1 MFNNEINKK
10 ITSLPTPKEN
20 IQQDVL
26 ANIKTLDKTT
36 ETYIRVLPRVS
47 ADGVIETEEKQL
59 ISRRL
64 KESIK
69 NKQDKLGYIPLNKA
83 GDEVLGH
90 LYIKP
95 DQFTDNRQV
104 VSKGYVDKKIEQI
117 INSAPATLDTL
128 YELANAL
135 GNDPNFAST
144 ITNLIANKLDKT
156 EVVPTKTPN
165 KILRSDGNGNL
176 VTDLKGNADTSSR
189 LQNPFTLSLEG
200 LASGNVSIDGSSNV
214 SLNVQI
220 QQASEVQPGILSP
233 EDYLA
238 FKNGTGS
245 SSGNAVGAKFHNFTA
260 NDFYYIAEE
269 KLYSIIYSY
278 GYTDDI
284 IGLVQVYEQDKKTG
298 DFFETV
304 VDIIVNRN
312 IVTIKSLNPFDG
324 RIVYNLISSK
334 HNGTPSPIPPV
345 IQPQPQPQPEPEPE
359 PEPEVNPEYTDW
371 QEYTL
376 TYGEHKFTKEG
387 KAFNQIGYMKNNYGS
402 LTPNKL
408 AKDYIFCI
416 TTISSVIVI
425 FTSIDTDLYVQYAI
439 SPYDYVEIEFT
450 DSTQNKQITKLYPSR
465 SSGQALY
472 AETNSTETALS
483 ITGKFIEDYN
493 AGIKTIT
500 FRMRGHY
507 KTM

>member
-1 MFNNEINKK
+1 MFNNKINKE
-10 ITSLPTPKEN
+10 ITSVPTPEN
-20 IQQDVL
+20 NTQQDVL

-90 LYIKP
+90 LYLKP
-95 DQFTDNRQV
+95 DQFTDNKQA

-165 KILRSDGNGNL
+165 KVLRSDGNGDL
-176 VTDLKGNADTSSR
+176 VTNLKGNADTSSK

-220 QQASEVQPGILSP
+220 QQASEVQSGILSP

-269 KLYSIIYSY
+269 KLYNIIYSY

-298 DFFETV
+298 DFFETI
-304 VDIIVNRN
+304 VDIIVNKN
-312 IVTIKSLNPFDG
+312 IITIKSLKPFDG
-324 RIVYNLISSK
+324 RIIYNLISSK
-334 HNGTPSPIPPV
+334 H
-345 IQPQPQPQPEPEPE
+345 
-359 PEPEVNPEYTDW
+359 EVNPEYTDW

-402 LTPNKL
+402 LTSNKL

-439 SPYDYVEIEFT
+439 SPYDYVEIEFI
-450 DSTQNKQITKLYPSR
+450 DSNQNKQITKLYPSG
-465 SSGQALY
+465 SSGKTLY
-472 AETNSTETALS
+472 ADISSTETALS
-483 ITGKFIEDYN
+483 ITNKFIEDYN

>member
-1 MFNNEINKK
+1 MSNNEINKK
-10 ITSLPTPKEN
+10 ITSVPTPEEN
-20 IQQDVL
+20 TQQDVL

-90 LYIKP
+90 LYLKP
-95 DQFTDNRQV
+95 DQFTDNKQA

-144 ITNLIANKLDKT
+144 VTNLIANKLDKT

-165 KILRSDGNGNL
+165 KVLRLDGNGDL
-176 VTDLKGNADTSSR
+176 ITDLKGNADTSSK

-220 QQASEVQPGILSP
+220 QQASEVQPGILSS

-245 SSGNAVGAKFHNFTA
+245 SSENAVGAKFHNFTA

-298 DFFETV
+298 DFFETI
-304 VDIIVNRN
+304 VDIIVNKN
-312 IVTIKSLNPFDG
+312 IITIKSLKPFDG
-324 RIVYNLISSK
+324 RIIYNLISSK
-334 HNGTPSPIPPV
+334 H
-345 IQPQPQPQPEPEPE
+345 
-359 PEPEVNPEYTDW
+359 EVNPEYTDW

-425 FTSIDTDLYVQYAI
+425 FTSIDTDLYVQYTI

-472 AETNSTETALS
+472 AETSSTETALS

>member
-1 MFNNEINKK
+1 MLNNEINKK
-10 ITSLPTPKEN
+10 ITSVPTPENN

-90 LYIKP
+90 LYLKP
-95 DQFTDNRQV
+95 DQFTDNKQA

-144 ITNLIANKLDKT
+144 VTNLIANKLDKT

-165 KILRSDGNGNL
+165 KVLRLDGNGDL
-176 VTDLKGNADTSSR
+176 ITDLKGNADTSSK
-189 LQNPFTLSLEG
+189 LQNSFTLSLEG

-245 SSGNAVGAKFHNFTA
+245 SSENAVGAKFHNFTA

-298 DFFETV
+298 DFFETI
-304 VDIIVNRN
+304 VDIIVNKN
-312 IVTIKSLNPFDG
+312 IITIKSLKPFDG
-324 RIVYNLISSK
+324 RIIYNLISSK
-334 HNGTPSPIPPV
+334 
-345 IQPQPQPQPEPEPE
+345 
-359 PEPEVNPEYTDW
+359 PEVNPEYTDW

-450 DSTQNKQITKLYPSR
+450 DSTQNKQITKLYPNG

>member
-1 MFNNEINKK
+1 MFNNKINKE
-10 ITSLPTPKEN
+10 ITSVPTPEEN
-20 IQQDVL
+20 TQQDVL

-90 LYIKP
+90 LYLKP
-95 DQFTDNRQV
+95 DQFTDNKQA

-165 KILRSDGNGNL
+165 KVLRLDGNGDL
-176 VTDLKGNADTSSR
+176 ITDLKGNADTSSK

-245 SSGNAVGAKFHNFTA
+245 SSENAVGAKFHNFTA

-312 IVTIKSLNPFDG
+312 IVTIKSLKPFDG

-334 HNGTPSPIPPV
+334 HNDIPSPIPPV
-345 IQPQPQPQPEPEPE
+345 IQPQPQPQPEPE

-376 TYGEHKFTKEG
+376 TYGQRGSFPVR
-387 KAFNQIGYMKNNYGS
+387 MNYGFVNHGYGS
-402 LTPNKL
+402 
-408 AKDYIFCI
+408 
-416 TTISSVIVI
+416 ISSNTFINKDGSSLYINTVAYIAGGVWII
-425 FTSIDTDLYVQYAI
+425 FTSTDVTDYHESIIA
-439 SPYDYVEIEFT
+439 PYD
-450 DSTQNKQITKLYPSR
+450 
-465 SSGQALY
+465 
-472 AETNSTETALS
+472 
-483 ITGKFIEDYN
+483 FIEIKYNESPDYQNTVSMNLTDRGDSEQLYIEGPATLNFSNKFTQDYN

-507 KTM
+507 KTV

>member
-1 MFNNEINKK
+1 MLNNEINKK
-10 ITSLPTPKEN
+10 ITSVPTPENN

-90 LYIKP
+90 LYLKP
-95 DQFTDNRQV
+95 DQFTDNKQA

-144 ITNLIANKLDKT
+144 VTNLIANKLDKT

-176 VTDLKGNADTSSR
+176 VTDLKGNADTSSK

-245 SSGNAVGAKFHNFTA
+245 SSENAVGAKFHNFTA

-298 DFFETV
+298 DFFETT
-304 VDIIVNRN
+304 VDIIVNKN
-312 IVTIKSLNPFDG
+312 IITIKSLKPFDG
-324 RIVYNLISSK
+324 RIIYNLISSK
-334 HNGTPSPIPPV
+334 H
-345 IQPQPQPQPEPEPE
+345 
-359 PEPEVNPEYTDW
+359 EVNPEYTDW

-450 DSTQNKQITKLYPSR
+450 DSTQNKQITKLYPSG